1 VDFLAEVE
9 EVVEV
14 LFDMYALFAIID
26 IRVENVLGVALK

>member
-1 VDFLAEVE
+1 LAEV